1 MTRSLIVIG
10 AGGHAKVVIG
20 ALLRA
25 GLVPLGALDADPAK
39 RGTSV
44 LGVPVLGG
52 DESLDHYPPDAV
64 ELVNGIGSVGVP
76 ALRRRVQE
84 TLSGRGYRF
93 AAVIDPAAV
102 VGAECHI
109 QAGAQVL
116 ARAVVQ
122 PGCRLG
128 TGCIVNSGAV
138 VDHDCR
144 IGDFV
149 HIAPGAILSGEVD
162 VADDAHVGTGAAI
175 IQGIRIGSGALVAAG
190 AAVVA
195 DVAPGQRVGGVPAR
209 AF

>member
-1 MTRSLIVIG
+1 MSKPLIVIG

-25 GLVPLGALDADPAK
+25 GRVPLGALDADPAK
-39 RGTSV
+39 CGTSV

-52 DESLDHYPPDAV
+52 DEVLDHYTPDAV
-64 ELVNGIGSVGVP
+64 DLVNGIGSVGVP
-76 ALRRRVQE
+76 VVRRRVQE
-84 TLSGRGYRF
+84 TLAGRGYFF
-93 AAVIDPAAV
+93 APVIDPAAII
-102 VGAECHI
+102 GAECEI

-149 HIAPGAILSGEVD
+149 HIAPGAALSGEVG
-162 VADDAHVGTGAAI
+162 VADDAHVGTGAAV
-175 IQGIRIGSGALVAAG
+175 IQGIRIGAGALVAAG
-190 AAVVA
+190 AVVVA
-195 DVAPGQRVGGVPAR
+195 DVAPGLRVGGVPAR
-209 AF
+209 PF